1 MKQQMEHY
9 TNKKDLPKQVMQVIS
24 IADDLFGKQI
34 FGIYLYGSS
43 TLGGLRPDSDI
54 DILII
59 ANQKMADE
67 VRESLTKQ
75 LLDISGFVGCAEKR
89 PLEVTVVLTSDL
101 HPLKFPPRCEYMYGE
116 WLREEI
122 EAGKRPQ
129 SCNDPDIAILL
140 WQAKKYCVTIKG
152 EEAEKIIPDIP
163 FCEIRK
169 AIKDL
174 LPSLIASFKG
184 DERNVLL
191 TLSRMWFTLETGEIG
206 TKDVAA
212 EWALLKLPRA
222 LSPLLKTAKE
232 AYLMGA
238 NDKWDDKENESF
250 MLVGFM
256 KHQLEALLK
265 PKLIRK
271 SSQTNQRLR

>member
-89 PLEVTVVLTSDL
+89 PLEVTILSALKERGTAFHEIVMITIATYTFTKITIAIVGTVKTKQSTSPVLKTLRNISLADACVL
-101 HPLKFPPRCEYMYGE
+101 IYTMQRSMLVTFPGMKAA
-116 WLREEI
+116 EI
-122 EAGKRPQ
+122 QLFNILTGTTVWIIILFLGMNLIGGKRI
-129 SCNDPDIAILL
+129 DM
-140 WQAKKYCVTIKG
+140 AKSK
-152 EEAEKIIPDIP
+152 
-163 FCEIRK
+163 
-169 AIKDL
+169 
-174 LPSLIASFKG
+174 S
-184 DERNVLL
+184 
-191 TLSRMWFTLETGEIG
+191 
-206 TKDVAA
+206 
-212 EWALLKLPRA
+212 LKL
-222 LSPLLKTAKE
+222 
-232 AYLMGA
+232 
-238 NDKWDDKENESF
+238 
-250 MLVGFM
+250 
-256 KHQLEALLK
+256 
-265 PKLIRK
+265 
-271 SSQTNQRLR
+271 